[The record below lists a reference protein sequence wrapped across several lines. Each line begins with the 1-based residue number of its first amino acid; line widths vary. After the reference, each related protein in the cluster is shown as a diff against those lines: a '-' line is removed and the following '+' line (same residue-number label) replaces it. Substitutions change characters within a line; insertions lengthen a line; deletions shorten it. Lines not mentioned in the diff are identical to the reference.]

1 MTDTQDLRREND
13 ELRARVG
20 QLSKLLD
27 VAKIMSFEKD
37 LDKLLNFI
45 ATNVTGA
52 LDSERCSIF
61 LVDERTN
68 QIWSRVAMGAENEIR
83 FPRGA
88 GIVGAVIDTGATI
101 NIDDAYA
108 DRRFNQ
114 QVDRDTGYRTRNL
127 ICVPLYNINGA
138 VIGACEALNK
148 HNGGFTQAD
157 EQYLL
162 AFGSAAAVAIESAK
176 AYRERELVIQALI
189 AAQGELESKMR
200 QLEILYDLE
209 RELSTTQDFDSFMT
223 GVIKRAASALDA
235 AAGSILLVDDVSKRL
250 YFTYPVGDGSD
261 QLKTMFLENDEGIA
275 SHVVR
280 TRARVLDNHVASNPL
295 HAPRISDSLGIET
308 RSIMAVPLIAR
319 DADGDRSIGALEVI
333 NSLRSEFVEAD
344 LRVLEIIAAQVSSA
358 ISRKKLLEEKHKSER
373 LATVGTLAGSIIHD
387 FKNPMS
393 IIRGYAE
400 LIQRLELPPE
410 KKNHF
415 CKIIVAEVDR
425 CVNMTKEILYFV
437 RGERNYAFE
446 DVSVKDFVDDI
457 ALVLENEME
466 RSKIEFEKV
475 VEYDGTVRIDSDKV
489 KRVIFN
495 LSNNALQV
503 MKDGGKFSLS
513 CKPVENHELEFRIH
527 DSGPGIPPE
536 IRARLFNAFA
546 TFGKKEGTGL
556 GLCIAKDIIEG
567 HGGKI
572 FLDDA
577 VTQGACFVIRLK
589 LPQSTYA

>member
-1 MTDTQDLRREND
+1 MTDTQALIRENE
-13 ELRARVG
+13 ELKAQVG

-27 VAKIMSFEKD
+27 VAKVMSLTKD
-37 LDKLLNFI
+37 LDQLLNLI
-45 ATNVTGA
+45 AENVTHA
-52 LDSERCSIF
+52 LGSERCSIF
-61 LVDERTN
+61 LVDEKTGE
-68 QIWSRVAMGAENEIR
+68 IWSRVAMGAQNEIR
-83 FPRGA
+83 FPKGA
-88 GIVGAVIDTGATI
+88 GIVGTCIDTGQTI
-101 NIDDAYA
+101 NIPDAYA
-108 DRRFNQ
+108 DSRFNQ
-114 QVDRDTGYRTRNL
+114 KVDRDTGYRTRNL
-127 ICVPLYNINGA
+127 ICVPLHNIHGN

-148 HNGGFTQAD
+148 HKGAFNLAD

-162 AFGSAAAVAIESAK
+162 AFGSQAAVAIESAK
-176 AYRERELVIQALI
+176 LYRERELVIQALI
-189 AAQGELESKMR
+189 AAQSELESKMR

-235 AAGSILLVDDVSKRL
+235 AAGSILLVDEVSKRL

-261 QLKTMFLENDEGIA
+261 ELKTMFLESDEGIA
-275 SHVVR
+275 AHVVK
-280 TRARVLDNHVASNPL
+280 TRERLLDNDVQNNPL
-295 HAPRISDSLGIET
+295 HSTRIADTLGVGT
-308 RSIMAVPLIAR
+308 RSIMAVPLITR
-319 DADGDRSIGALEVI
+319 DGETEQAIGALEVI
-333 NSLRSEFVEAD
+333 NSARNEFVEAD

-358 ISRKKLLEEKHKSER
+358 IARKKLIDEKRKGER

-400 LIQRLELPPE
+400 LIQRLELPPD

-437 RGERNYAFE
+437 RGEKNYAFE
-446 DVSVKDFVDDI
+446 DVSVREFVDDI

-466 RSKIEFEKV
+466 RSKVDFEKI
-475 VEYDGTVRIDSDKV
+475 VEYDGTVRIDVDKV

-503 MKDGGKFSLS
+503 MKDGGKFSLA
-513 CKPVENHELEFRIH
+513 CRPVDNAELEFRIH
-527 DSGPGIPPE
+527 DSGPGIPKE

-572 FLDDA
+572 FLDDNVA
-577 VTQGACFVIRLK
+577 KGACFVIRLK
-589 LPQSTYA
+589 LP